1 MARALDPHKKDAIMA
16 AARKIFT
23 RDGFRAAK
31 MTDIATEAGVAAG
44 TLYLYFNSK
53 DALSNAMSE
62 DFFNRCAQLIDEC
75 IPRIGEENGLNNYV
89 DAIIGIAREEMPV
102 LSMARMETFEKAG
115 KGREVRRELAQ
126 RTADLLQKLMDKGVI
141 RTYNAV
147 SLAEMMGG
155 MLHKMI
161 ISCVVEDLF
170 ELDQHRATAVR
181 MLEYAL
187 FENGRPASGN

>member
-53 DALSNAMSE
+53 DALSNAMSD
-62 DFFNRCAQLIDEC
+62 DFFNRCAVLIDQC
-75 IPRIGEENGLNNYV
+75 IPRLAETNGLNDYF
-89 DAIIGIAREEMPV
+89 DAIITIAREEMPV

-115 KGREVRRELAQ
+115 KGREVRLDLAK
-126 RTADLLQKLMDKGVI
+126 RTADHLQKLMDDGAI
-141 RTYNAV
+141 RHYNPT

-155 MLHKMI
+155 MMHKMI
-161 ISCVVEDLF
+161 ISCVVEELF
-170 ELDQHRATAVR
+170 ELQQHRATAVR
-181 MLEYAL
+181 MIEYAL
-187 FENGRPASGN
+187 FEQNVIRN